1 MAIESASSQ
10 IDTYRVMREKFEISI
25 LGCGSATPT
34 MQHNPSSQVVNIREK
49 LFMIDCG
56 EGSQLQFRKSKLR
69 FGRLNRIFI
78 SHLHGDH
85 CFGLIGL
92 ISTLALL
99 GRTGELVIH
108 ALGELEQILRPQIDY
123 FCKDNPFTV
132 RIEAFDPYKSE
143 VIYEDKS
150 VIVKTIPL
158 VHRVPCAGF
167 LFQEKQGEPHLIA
180 DMIKFYNI
188 PIKELAKIKQ
198 GADFVTED
206 GTTVPNNRL
215 TKPALPPRSYAY
227 CSDTAYSEKIIPI
240 IEGADLLYHEATFAE
255 SELARAKQTGHSTAK
270 QAALIAKQ
278 ANVKKLML
286 GHFSARYTDNNVLL
300 KEAKEI
306 FPSTILANEGLR
318 EKL

>member
-1 MAIESASSQ
+1 ME
-10 IDTYRVMREKFEISI
+10 RFELDI

-34 MQHNPSSQVVNIREK
+34 TLHNPSSQVLNVRDK

-56 EGSQLQFRKSKLR
+56 EGTQLQLRRSKLR

-99 GRTGELVIH
+99 GRTGDLYIH
-108 ALGELEQILRPQIDY
+108 SVAGLEEILRPEIDF
-123 FCKDNPFTV
+123 FCKDNPFQV
-132 RIEAFDPYKSE
+132 KIETFDPKVSE
-143 VIYEDKS
+143 VIYEDRS
-150 VIVKTIPL
+150 VTVKTIPL

-167 LFQEKQGEPHLIA
+167 LFQEAQKEAHLIP

-188 PIKELAKIKQ
+188 PIKELSKIKQ
-198 GADFVTED
+198 GADFIAED
-206 GTTVPNNRL
+206 GAIVPNARL
-215 TKPALPPRSYAY
+215 TRPAEPARSYAY

-240 IEGADLLYHEATFAE
+240 IEGVDLLYHEATFAD
-255 SELARAKQTGHSTAK
+255 SDKSRAKDTGHSTAR
-270 QAALIAKQ
+270 QAAQIARL

-286 GHFSARYTDNNVLL
+286 GHFSARYTDNQILL
-300 KEAKEI
+300 KESKEV
-306 FPSTILANEGLR
+306 FENTILANEGLR

>member
-1 MAIESASSQ
+1 M
-10 IDTYRVMREKFEISI
+10 EKFELDI

-34 MQHNPSSQVVNIREK
+34 TIHNPSSQVLNVRDK

-56 EGSQLQFRKSKLR
+56 EGTQLQLRRSKLR

-99 GRTGELVIH
+99 GRMGDLYIHTVAGLEETLAPEL
-108 ALGELEQILRPQIDY
+108 AF
-123 FCKDNPFTV
+123 FCKDNPFQV
-132 RIEAFDPYKSE
+132 KIETFDPKKSE
-143 VIYEDKS
+143 VIYEDRS
-150 VIVKTIPL
+150 VTVKTIPL
-158 VHRVPCAGF
+158 LHRVPCAGF
-167 LFQEKQGEPHLIA
+167 LFEEKQKEAHLLP

-188 PIKELAKIKQ
+188 PVKSLAKIKQ
-198 GADFVTED
+198 GADYVTEE
-206 GTTVPNNRL
+206 GRVIPHTHLTT
-215 TKPALPPRSYAY
+215 PADLARSYAY

-240 IEGADLLYHEATFAE
+240 IEGIDLLYHEATFAE
-255 SELARAKQTGHSTAK
+255 ADALRAKETGHSTAK
-270 QAALIAKQ
+270 QAATIAKM

-286 GHFSARYTDNNVLL
+286 GHFSARYNNNKILL
-300 KEAKEI
+300 DEAKGI
-306 FPSTILANEGLR
+306 FPNTILANEGLR